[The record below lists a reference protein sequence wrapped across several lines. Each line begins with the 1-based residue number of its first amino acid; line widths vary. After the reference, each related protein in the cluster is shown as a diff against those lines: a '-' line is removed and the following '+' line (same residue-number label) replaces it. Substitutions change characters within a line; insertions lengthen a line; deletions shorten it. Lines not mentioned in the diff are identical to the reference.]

1 VNARRAVLLATFLLV
16 AALARAEDA
25 PDPIAT
31 AKEGEWVYQKID
43 SNYGGLKLTQFL
55 YMWVSKV
62 EGRKLTLGLQIMK
75 DEKRGM
81 MPPFF
86 SPVDLDHREKP
97 APAKVSQEDVERDGK
112 KLHCSKREETGVDS
126 PAGKVTTT
134 TWICSEVPVDGV
146 LRIVSV
152 DKDGKETSRTETT
165 AWGREGG
172 AEKPI
177 E

>member
-1 VNARRAVLLATFLLV
+1 VNARRLALPATFLLV
-16 AALARAEDA
+16 AALAQAEDA

-31 AKEGEWVYQKID
+31 AKEGEWVLQKVV
-43 SNYGGLKLTQFL
+43 SSYGGMTMTQLL

-112 KLHCSKREETGVDS
+112 KLKCWKREEAGVDS

-134 TWICSEVPVDGV
+134 TWTCKDVPVDGV

-152 DKDGKETSRTETT
+152 DKDGKETSRTETIQ
-165 AWGREGG
+165 WGSEGG
-172 AEKPI
+172 AEKPV